1 MKISKRATWLLV
13 FVFCVVVWGLIATAV
28 AFAGDDR
35 KVPPK
40 MQPGH
45 SNSKV
50 DVEKIKKL
58 NLNPQQKK
66 FIESLIETPS
76 EKSGGN

>member
-1 MKISKRATWLLV
+1 
-13 FVFCVVVWGLIATAV
+13 
-28 AFAGDDR
+28 
-35 KVPPK
+35 